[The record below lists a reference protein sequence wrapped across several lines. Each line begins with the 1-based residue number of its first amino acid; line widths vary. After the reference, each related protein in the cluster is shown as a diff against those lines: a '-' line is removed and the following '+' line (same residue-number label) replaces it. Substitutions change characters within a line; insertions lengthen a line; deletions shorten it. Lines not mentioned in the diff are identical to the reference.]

1 MGSSLSPAMS
11 NIFMEHFETSL
22 MDDIIPANMKPLF
35 WMRYVD
41 DVLCCFE
48 DLSTL
53 DDFLT
58 LLNSIRETITFT
70 VELSRTSEAD
80 GFPLDLPANVCES
93 LPFLELNVMRLT
105 DGTYTF
111 SIFRKPCHVG
121 NYIHAYSYQ
130 PLFQKQSVIRSLFL
144 RAFRYCDPQ
153 FLPSEEERIR
163 QDFSKLGYT
172 AKFIEEGRRSA
183 LKGRNSEVGKDNMV
197 ALQQLPFAINRL
209 ATDVK
214 KEPTA
219 TLSLPYHPTMMKLRP
234 RLNQMGI
241 RLTFSSNSSLQQQ
254 LRRRS
259 PTCTQPK
266 GSVYVINCS
275 ACKDVYVGQ
284 TGKQI
289 ASRMN
294 EHVTGNQ
301 DILGAVRRHNSN
313 QGHHMD
319 LLNPTQVFHSD
330 CVNTRLTVEAALIH
344 AAPTVKNNTA
354 STSVSNNELVAP
366 IICKSTRF
374 NWTQLANCIP
384 DLPLKA
390 VPWYK
395 RRFFGNP
402 VIPRPPRHL
411 RSDAVGTPI
420 AHSTRSRRIARSHLN
435 ADLVYNP

>member
-1 MGSSLSPAMS
+1 MTKGRLVSFDVKSLFTNIPIAETIDVIRDHCVGPHPLFDLPINPLVFCDLLHVLTSYNQFNFDGTYYRQTSGVPMGSSLSPAMS

-153 FLPSEEERIR
+153 FLPSEEECIR

-172 AKFIEEGRRSA
+172 AKFIEEG
-183 LKGRNSEVGKDNMV
+183 
-197 ALQQLPFAINRL
+197 
-209 ATDVK
+209 K

-219 TLSLPYHPTMMKLRP
+219 TLSLPYHPT
-234 RLNQMGI
+234 N
-241 RLTFSSNSSLQQQ
+241 
-254 LRRRS
+254 
-259 PTCTQPK
+259 
-266 GSVYVINCS
+266 
-275 ACKDVYVGQ
+275 D
-284 TGKQI
+284 
-289 ASRMN
+289 
-294 EHVTGNQ
+294 E
-301 DILGAVRRHNSN
+301 
-313 QGHHMD
+313 
-319 LLNPTQVFHSD
+319 
-330 CVNTRLTVEAALIH
+330 
-344 AAPTVKNNTA
+344 
-354 STSVSNNELVAP
+354 
-366 IICKSTRF
+366 
-374 NWTQLANCIP
+374 
-384 DLPLKA
+384 
-390 VPWYK
+390 
-395 RRFFGNP
+395 
-402 VIPRPPRHL
+402 
-411 RSDAVGTPI
+411 
-420 AHSTRSRRIARSHLN
+420 
-435 ADLVYNP
+435 